1 MQCYLAL
8 VLLAVVSLSS
18 ARAESL
24 PEVVSKGLNSLK
36 ISGPSAALD
45 AWLLGSAQEKDAAAR
60 SKLLGTLSA
69 VEDHYGRSTGYEII
83 QSFALTPSTLRIY
96 GVILFERGPL
106 YVRWDCYKP
115 MDAGW
120 IIPEFQFDMTA
131 EAVLPPEL
139 LFKK

>member
-1 MQCYLAL
+1 MQRYLAL
-8 VLLAVVSLSS
+8 VLLAVVSLTT
-18 ARAESL
+18 ARADAL

-36 ISGPSAALD
+36 ISGPPAALE
-45 AWLLGSAQEKDAAAR
+45 AWMAGSAQEKDAAAR
-60 SKLLGTLSA
+60 SKLLGALSA

-83 QSFALTPSTLRIY
+83 QAFPLTPSTLRVY

-106 YVRWDCYKP
+106 YVRWDCYKT

-131 EAVLPPEL
+131 DEILPQEL